1 MNNEQEQ
8 TPPSPPQTPQTPPS
22 PPVDPIEDPPVPE
35 ETTSDTETEN
45 TNPETNS
52 DTSSNNSECCND
64 YECPPQPE
72 PEKCDSYYVPIGVQ
86 LCPVVKL
93 YVNKPKV
100 CQVSKADCIPCFL
113 EEK

>member
-1 MNNEQEQ
+1 MNNDEQEQ
-8 TPPSPPQTPQTPPS
+8 TPLSPPPSPPQTPQS
-22 PPVDPIEDPPVPE
+22 PPIQQV
-35 ETTSDTETEN
+35 DTETE
-45 TNPETNS
+45 ETNS
-52 DTSSNNSECCND
+52 DTTTECCND